1 MGAEA
6 IKELLEAID
15 LETEAVELKEGQY
28 LFHCMTYLEDALKSY
43 DRPLTFGDI
52 TLQPGGVYTEHL
64 SQSGGTVNGRG
75 YILVVPDEAVEGLE
89 VHHWAYAAKTAQ
101 PVTREQFYDL
111 WDINE
116 RTSSGIASNAITTRA
131 NEESE
136 VASQTALC
144 VFPLYYLALS
154 LTMTAA
160 TILTIQQLSESERY
174 KRQFSLLQKLGM
186 NRREMAKALRT
197 QFTIYYALPAVPPVL
212 IGAPFI
218 LHMASLPEPG
228 VMVGVSSPAVIVTTA
243 LAVYFL
249 IYAVY
254 ILMAY
259 TSLKRNVLPS

>member
-1 MGAEA
+1 
-6 IKELLEAID
+6 
-15 LETEAVELKEGQY
+15 
-28 LFHCMTYLEDALKSY
+28 
-43 DRPLTFGDI
+43 
-52 TLQPGGVYTEHL
+52 
-64 SQSGGTVNGRG
+64 
-75 YILVVPDEAVEGLE
+75 
-89 VHHWAYAAKTAQ
+89 
-101 PVTREQFYDL
+101 
-111 WDINE
+111 
-116 RTSSGIASNAITTRA
+116 
-131 NEESE
+131 
-136 VASQTALC
+136 
-144 VFPLYYLALS
+144 
-154 LTMTAA
+154 MTAA

-228 VMVGVSSPAVIVTTA
+228 VMVGVSSPMIIVTTA